1 MSATHMSVKDLSE
14 RWGCPRSAI
23 YQQIR
28 SGGIAALHIGQ
39 TIRIPLAEIER
50 FESANTTKRRT
61 A

>member
-39 TIRIPLAEIER
+39 TIRIPIAEVER
-50 FESANTTKRRT
+50 FETTNTRRSA
-61 A
+61 